1 MISLKD
7 NLKQKLILKQRVGD
21 ALTKELISLQKQ
33 RIDLLLNF
41 MSKSSLASGH
51 LDEAVQPSAS
61 SELQS
66 VVSTVK
72 TNRKRQASEVS
83 KRAKKT
89 KGTSADTTAP
99 VSTHRAISSASPDE
113 SNNEKATSKKFSK
126 VNAQGSV
133 AASKLWSGTGK
144 FTATKD
150 TAAALVPA
158 VTLGSV
164 NTDNSQAITTDF
176 VFLQHR
182 FE

>member
-1 MISLKD
+1 
-7 NLKQKLILKQRVGD
+7 
-21 ALTKELISLQKQ
+21 
-33 RIDLLLNF
+33 
-41 MSKSSLASGH
+41 MSKSSLACDH
-51 LDEAVQPSAS
+51 LDKEASAVKPSAS